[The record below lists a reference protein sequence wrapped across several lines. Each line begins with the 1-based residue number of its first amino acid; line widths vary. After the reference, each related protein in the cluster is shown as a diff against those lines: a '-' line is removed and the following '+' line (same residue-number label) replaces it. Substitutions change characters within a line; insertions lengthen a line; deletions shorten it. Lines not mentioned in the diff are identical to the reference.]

1 MTDSIFGNQ
10 APTNSEVPN
19 PQAPVPEDHPLVG
32 PGKKYATL
40 DKALEAL
47 TASQQHIATIEAENR
62 DLRVKADGT
71 VSVEQVHATVQEL
84 LAQERATHMPAVV
97 DEATLSGLLD
107 RKLADTRAQETR
119 KSNQAQVVAALTG
132 KYGDKAEEMFTKKA
146 EELGLSVATLN
157 EIAATS
163 PKAALE
169 YFGAAKTPVG
179 VSHSSGSINTSAFNT
194 NVQLPEKPKSPMS
207 GGTTKDIHA
216 SWEYAKAKVLSGQGG
231 Q

>member
-1 MTDSIFGNQ
+1 MTDSIFGDNTQ
-10 APTNSEVPN
+10 TNDAVPN
-19 PQAPVPEDHPLVG
+19 PQASAPADHPLVG

-84 LAQERATHMPAVV
+84 LAQERATHKPAVV
-97 DEATLSGLLD
+97 DEATLGGLLD
-107 RKLADTRAQETR
+107 RKLAETRAQETR
-119 KSNQAQVVAALTG
+119 KSNQSAVATALKD
-132 KYGDKAEEMFTKKA
+132 KYGDKAEEVFTRKA

-169 YFGAAKTPVG
+169 YFGNPKAPAG
-179 VSHSSGSINTSAFNT
+179 LIHSSGSINTSAFNT
-194 NVQLPEKPKSPMS
+194 NVQLPDKPKSPMS
-207 GGTTKDIHA
+207 GGTTKDISA